1 MKTSDSPST
10 SALGLLTPNAENFNH
25 LLEVSAEAVIVVHR
39 LNGRLL
45 AVNSAACKLY
55 GFPRQ
60 TLQTMRYP
68 DIATETKS
76 VVTIFN
82 ERREHVPLRYHRRA
96 DGLHFPVEMNL
107 RWAGNGD
114 EEYAFIAIR
123 DVSEH
128 FRRERQDKDEGQ
140 RYQALFRA
148 APYPL
153 YLLNSRGIIIE
164 ANTAALERY
173 RCEMADM
180 LDQHVSAFLGDAQQ
194 AARYYLSRQSML
206 NAEWHRRHDGELF
219 LADILL
225 TRQQDN
231 NGQTTLV
238 AVRDITE
245 ERALIDRL
253 KASEERWR
261 FALEGQGDGLWDW
274 NLASNELSVSDD
286 FREAIGMPPG
296 TGQENL
302 AAWLKR
308 ISPDEAQPLSQA
320 FSALLRGVTPL
331 LEHQLRVRCRD
342 GDYHWLEMR
351 GKVME
356 WSLQGRALRIVGS
369 IRDIEEER
377 RKAEIEQSRQEK
389 MLHTARLV
397 SVGEIA
403 SALAHEVNQPLT
415 AICNFSAVALHK
427 LKAGAPE
434 NELNSL
440 MQTIAEQAMR
450 AGNITHQIRSF
461 VKKGKT
467 SLHPVSLKQI
477 VVGIMPLASMQAKAF
492 EATLS
497 VDIEPELP
505 KTLADQVQIEQLLL
519 NLIRNGFEAMKQSPL
534 PRDLRLNARRES
546 DARIRVE
553 VIDHGRGLSKAM
565 IAGHWE
571 PFYSDKEDGL
581 GMGLSICRSIIENHS
596 GHLWAEPTAD
606 GGAKFCF
613 TLACAHEVAH
623 AADD

>member
-1 MKTSDSPST
+1 MKTSDFAAT
-10 SALGLLTPNAENFNH
+10 SALGLLAPNAENFNH

-39 LNGRLL
+39 TSGRLL
-45 AVNSAACKLY
+45 AVNTAACKLY
-55 GFPRQ
+55 GFPRS
-60 TLQTMRYP
+60 TLQQMRYP
-68 DIATETKS
+68 DLATETKS

-107 RWAGNGD
+107 RWAGSGD
-114 EEYAFIAIR
+114 EEYTFIAVR

-164 ANTAALERY
+164 VNTAALERY
-173 RCEMADM
+173 RCEMGEM
-180 LDQHVSAFLGDAQQ
+180 LDQHVSTFLGDAQQ
-194 AARYYLSRQSML
+194 AARYYLSRQSVL
-206 NAEWHRRHDGELF
+206 SGEWHRRRDGELF

-225 TRQQDN
+225 TRQQDS

-296 TGQENL
+296 SGQENL
-302 AAWLKR
+302 AAWLER
-308 ISPDEAQPLSQA
+308 ISPDEAKPLQQA
-320 FSALLRGVTPL
+320 FSALLRGTTPL

-377 RKAEIEQSRQEK
+377 RKAEIEQSRQEQ

-427 LKAGAPE
+427 LKAGAPQ
-434 NELNSL
+434 NELTSL

-467 SLHPVSLKQI
+467 SLRPLSLQQLI
-477 VVGIMPLASMQAKAF
+477 AGILPLASMQAKAF
-492 EATLS
+492 EANL
-497 VDIEPELP
+497 DIAIDPELP
-505 KTLADQVQIEQLLL
+505 EVQADQVQIEQLLL
-519 NLIRNGFEAMKQSPL
+519 NLIRNGFEAMKQSAA
-534 PRDLRLNARRES
+534 PRQLTLRARSEA
-546 DARIRVE
+546 DARVRVE
-553 VIDHGRGLSKAM
+553 VIDHGPGLSAAM
-565 IAGHWE
+565 INGHWE

-596 GHLWAEPTAD
+596 GHLWAEPAPD

-613 TLACAHEVAH
+613 TLACAQEEAH
-623 AADD
+623 AEHP

>member
-1 MKTSDSPST
+1 MKSSDFPAT
-10 SALGLLTPNAENFNH
+10 SALGLLTPNAENFSH

-39 LNGRLL
+39 TSGRLL
-45 AVNSAACKLY
+45 AVNTAACKLY
-55 GFPRQ
+55 GFPRS
-60 TLQTMRYP
+60 TLQQMRYP
-68 DIATETKS
+68 DLATETKS

-107 RWAGNGD
+107 RWAGSGD
-114 EEYAFIAIR
+114 EEYAFIAVR

-128 FRRERQDKDEGQ
+128 FRRERQEKDEGQ
-140 RYQALFRA
+140 RYQTLFRA

-153 YLLNSRGIIIE
+153 FLLNNRGIIVE

-173 RCEMADM
+173 RCELAEMI
-180 LDQHVSAFLGDAQQ
+180 DQHISTFLGDAQQ
-194 AARYYLSRQSML
+194 AARYYLSRQSVL
-206 NAEWHRRHDGELF
+206 NAEWHRRRDGEMF

-225 TRQQDN
+225 TRQQDA

-245 ERALIDRL
+245 ERALLDRL

-274 NLASNELSVSDD
+274 NLDSNELSVSDD

-302 AAWLKR
+302 AAWQER
-308 ISPDEAQPLSQA
+308 ISPDEAKPLSQA
-320 FSALLRGVTPL
+320 FSALLRGTTPL
-331 LEHQLRVRCRD
+331 LEHQLRVRCRN

-356 WSLQGRALRIVGS
+356 WSLKGRALRIVGS

-377 RKAEIEQSRQEK
+377 RKAEIEQSRQEQ

-434 NELNSL
+434 HELTSL

-450 AGNITHQIRSF
+450 AGSITHQIRSF

-467 SLHPVSLKQI
+467 SLRPLSLQLL
-477 VVGIMPLASMQAKAF
+477 VAGILPLASMQAKTF
-492 EATLS
+492 EANL
-497 VDIEPELP
+497 DIAIDAELP
-505 KTLADQVQIEQLLL
+505 EVLADQVQIEQLLL
-519 NLIRNGFEAMKQSPL
+519 NLIRNGFESMQQSTA
-534 PRDLRLNARRES
+534 PRQLILCARQEA
-546 DARIRVE
+546 DARVRIE
-553 VIDHGRGLSKAM
+553 VIDHGHGLSAAM
-565 IAGHWE
+565 IDGHWE
-571 PFYSDKEDGL
+571 PFYSNKEDGL

-596 GHLWAEPTAD
+596 GHLWAEPAPE

-613 TLACAHEVAH
+613 TLACAQEGAH
-623 AADD
+623 AE

>member
-1 MKTSDSPST
+1 MKTSDLPT
-10 SALGLLTPNAENFNH
+10 NTALGLLAPSAENFNH

-39 LNGRLL
+39 LSGRLL
-45 AVNSAACKLY
+45 AVNSAACRLY
-55 GFPRQ
+55 GFPRN
-60 TLQTMRYP
+60 TLQQMRYP
-68 DIATETKS
+68 DLATETKS

-96 DGLHFPVEMNL
+96 DGMHFPVEMNL
-107 RWAGNGD
+107 RWAGSGD

-153 YLLNSRGIIIE
+153 YLLNSRGIIVE

-173 RCEMADM
+173 RCEMSEM
-180 LDQHVSAFLGDAQQ
+180 LEQHVSTFLGDAQQ

-206 NAEWHRRHDGELF
+206 NAEWHRRRDGELF

-225 TRQQDN
+225 TRQQDS
-231 NGQTTLV
+231 NGQMTLV

-274 NLASNELSVSDD
+274 NLDSNELSVSDD
-286 FREAIGMPPG
+286 FREAIGMPTG
-296 TGQENL
+296 SGQENL
-302 AAWLKR
+302 VAWLER
-308 ISPDEAQPLSQA
+308 ISPDEKKPLSQA
-320 FSALLRGVTPL
+320 FSALIRGITPL
-331 LEHQLRVRCRD
+331 LEHQLRVRCRS

-356 WSLQGRALRIVGS
+356 WSLQGRAMRIVGS

-377 RKAEIEQSRQEK
+377 GRAEIEQSRQER

-434 NELNSL
+434 QELTGL

-467 SLHPVSLKQI
+467 TLHPLSLKQI
-477 VVGIMPLASMQAKAF
+477 VAGILPLASMQAKAF
-492 EATLS
+492 EATLNIE
-497 VDIEPELP
+497 IEPELP
-505 KTLADQVQIEQLLL
+505 AVLADQVQIEQLQL
-519 NLIRNGFEAMKQSPL
+519 NLIRNGFEAMKQSTT
-534 PRDLRLNARRES
+534 PRQLLLGARQ
-546 DARIRVE
+546 DAEVRVRVE
-553 VIDHGRGLSKAM
+553 VIDHGRGLSTAM
-565 IAGHWE
+565 INGHWE

-596 GHLWAEPTAD
+596 GHLWAEPAPE

-613 TLACAHEVAH
+613 TLACAQGGTH
-623 AADD
+623 AERP